1 MLSITLIIIISTC
14 LVSFSAFGNE
24 RMKEN
29 MLFWP
34 AEMDSQ
40 KQYYRFLTYGLIHA
54 DFIHLAFNMI
64 ALYSFGEYVERYLF
78 SHPDLFGQKGKLLY
92 LLLYISALIISPL
105 PDYFKH
111 RNSYAYR
118 ALGASGAVSAV
129 VFAGIMLQPKLPIRI
144 LFIPFDIPG
153 YIFGVI
159 FLLLSVVLA
168 RKGGDN
174 IGHGAHFTG
183 AVYGLLFTIITTR
196 LIADFDAVSSF
207 INSILNR

>member
-34 AEMDSQ
+34 AEIDSQ

-54 DFIHLAFNMI
+54 DLIHLAFNMI

-78 SHPDLFGQKGKLLY
+78 SHPDLFAEKGKLIY
-92 LLLYISALIISPL
+92 LVLYISAIIISPL

-118 ALGASGAVSAV
+118 ALGASGAVSAI
-129 VFAGIMLQPKLPIRI
+129 VFAGIMLQPKLPIQI

-183 AVYGLLFTIITTR
+183 AIYGLVFTIVTTR

-207 INSILNR
+207 VNSIMNR

>member
-34 AEMDSQ
+34 AEIDSQ

-54 DFIHLAFNMI
+54 DLVHLAFNMI

-78 SHPDLFGQKGKLLY
+78 SHPDLFSAKGKLIY
-92 LLLYISALIISPL
+92 LILYISAIIISPL

-129 VFAGIMLQPKLPIRI
+129 VFAGIMLQPKLPIQI

-153 YIFGVI
+153 YIFGVL
-159 FLLLSVVLA
+159 FLLLSVFLA

-183 AVYGLLFTIITTR
+183 AIYGLVFTIITTR
-196 LIADFDAVSSF
+196 LIADFDAVGSF
-207 INSILNR
+207 IHSIMNR

>member
-1 MLSITLIIIISTC
+1 MLSITLIILITTC

-24 RMKEN
+24 KMKEN

-34 AEMDSQ
+34 AEIDSQ

-54 DFIHLAFNMI
+54 DLVHLAFNML

-78 SHPDLFGQKGKLLY
+78 SHPDLFGSKGKLFY
-92 LLLYISALIISPL
+92 LILYISAVIISPL

-129 VFAGIMLQPKLPIRI
+129 VFAGIMLNPKLPIRI

-159 FLLLSVVLA
+159 FLFLSVVLA

-183 AVYGLLFTIITTR
+183 AVYGLIFTIVTTR
-196 LIADFDAVSSF
+196 IFADFNAVSSF
-207 INSILNR
+207 MDAIMNR